1 MQSGSPGRG
10 NDVITLLEERGR
22 PGTGVLTAFS
32 NCRESFSIS
41 CLVRGDGRR
50 LERVIKGRDALVDL
64 ALVYKRYSCLSDGG
78 LVVVDYPL
86 IDRLAVFSSAM
97 CGSTYPELIGLSFQ
111 HHL

>member
-10 NDVITLLEERGR
+10 NDVITLLGERGR
-22 PGTGVLTAFS
+22 PGTRVFAAFS
-32 NCRESFSIS
+32 NGSEFFSIS
-41 CLVRGDGRR
+41 CLVRGDRR

-64 ALVYKRYSCLSDGG
+64 VLIYKRYSCLLDGG